1 MLFKAKKTILLL
13 ISLVFYLTSQA
24 QYYADKN
31 YYLID
36 SLNLN
41 NVIKSEKE
49 LIHKSLLKYH
59 KSKSQEFKLDAINS
73 LIENSW
79 DDSVWPKYNQW
90 MFNFTEQ
97 ELANKFP
104 ISNNENLN
112 KRDKM
117 LLKFYSKAV
126 NNFGYIFN
134 NEGKMSKAL
143 KYYYKSLNF
152 REIINDSLGLAESY
166 NNIGNIYAIQDDLKN
181 ALKYTEKSIKVSRL
195 IGSKEHSTILNN
207 LGNLYSSKGD
217 NEKAMSLYQESLEL
231 NKSLNNAVGIAN
243 SLRMIAR
250 VYNKDGELDKSL
262 TYLLENLVILEKNG
276 YQEGIIGSLTD
287 ISRIYLKKDKLK
299 ESKNYAE
306 RAMVL
311 SEVKGSPSHI
321 SIVSELL
328 SSIYQKE
335 NNWQK
340 AFTMEKLHF
349 KMRDSIKNKEVQS
362 SLVEQAS
369 AYELDKKQQEIEL
382 LSAKNVIQELRL
394 LKNKNSITLILIA
407 LFLTLLVAFIS
418 YRGYKK
424 NLLINKLLEKQKSE
438 ISRQNEA
445 KKTMLQEIHHR
456 VKNNLQV
463 VNSLL
468 RMQSSKMKDK
478 NIVGMFKETQSR
490 IRSMAKLHEKMYQSG
505 DLDKFNAKEH
515 ITLLVEEIVTNYSV
529 GKTIELNLDIDAIF
543 VDSKTMM
550 PLSLIINEMI
560 SNSLKYAFE
569 GMNEGVIT
577 VKFNK
582 IEDKTRLV
590 VSDNG
595 IGYTPNPKS
604 KGLGLRLIS
613 SFNRQLNGT
622 MEKITNNGTEFK
634 LIF

>member
-1 MLFKAKKTILLL
+1 MTKHFVDFITFVIQQFH
-13 ISLVFYLTSQA
+13 IF
-24 QYYADKN
+24 
-31 YYLID
+31 I
-36 SLNLN
+36 NLRN
-41 NVIKSEKE
+41 
-49 LIHKSLLKYH
+49 
-59 KSKSQEFKLDAINS
+59 
-73 LIENSW
+73 
-79 DDSVWPKYNQW
+79 
-90 MFNFTEQ
+90 
-97 ELANKFP
+97 
-104 ISNNENLN
+104 
-112 KRDKM
+112 
-117 LLKFYSKAV
+117 
-126 NNFGYIFN
+126 
-134 NEGKMSKAL
+134 
-143 KYYYKSLNF
+143 
-152 REIINDSLGLAESY
+152 
-166 NNIGNIYAIQDDLKN
+166 
-181 ALKYTEKSIKVSRL
+181 
-195 IGSKEHSTILNN
+195 
-207 LGNLYSSKGD
+207 
-217 NEKAMSLYQESLEL
+217 
-231 NKSLNNAVGIAN
+231 
-243 SLRMIAR
+243 
-250 VYNKDGELDKSL
+250 
-262 TYLLENLVILEKNG
+262 
-276 YQEGIIGSLTD
+276 

-299 ESKNYAE
+299 ESKIYAE

-311 SEVKGSPSHI
+311 SEVKGSPSRI
-321 SIVSELL
+321 SIVSKLL
-328 SSIYQKE
+328 SEIYQKE

-340 AFTMEKLHF
+340 AFTMEKLYF

-582 IEDKTRLV
+582 IEDKTQLV